1 MKVLVC
7 DKTEK
12 EYIEQMRAAGLTV
25 DVRDDIT
32 PEELPSV
39 LPAYDAM
46 VVRSRTK
53 VRQPLID
60 VCPDLKVIVR
70 GGVGL
75 DTIDHEYAKSK
86 GIAVMNTPMA
96 SSASVAELAIGYM
109 FMLARSLYKATS
121 SMKGEKWDKKAF
133 EGDEIGGKTLG
144 LIGVGNIGREVAK
157 RASAL
162 GMSVLAYDPY
172 VKGALEA
179 QLVPLDELLARADY
193 ISLHLPKTKES
204 AGMIGPDQ
212 FAKMKDGVR
221 IINCARG
228 GIIDEAALYQALT
241 SGKVA
246 GAALDVYAEEPPTDW
261 KLLKLDNVI
270 GSPHIGAATR
280 EAQGRVGAEV
290 AEKLI
295 ASDLPDD
302 PYCHVDLMAYFPD
315 EIRVGY
321 EGQVVW
327 APSKPDGQPRR
338 CLDTS
343 KAKAYFG
350 FQARMSFDD
359 GLKRTI
365 DWYSDRRAHGQ
376 P

>member
-1 MKVLVC
+1 MKVIIC

-32 PEELPSV
+32 PEQLMVELPN
-39 LPAYDAM
+39 YDGM

-53 VRQPLID
+53 VRKDLID
-60 VCPDLKVIVR
+60 ACPNLKVIVR

-86 GIAVMNTPMA
+86 GIAVMNTPLA

-121 SMKGEKWDKKAF
+121 SMKAEKWDKKAF

-144 LIGVGNIGREVAK
+144 LVGIGNIGKEVAK
-157 RASAL
+157 RANLL
-162 GMSVLAYDPY
+162 GMKVVAYDPY
-172 VKGALEA
+172 VKEA
-179 QLVPLDELLARADY
+179 EGVKLVSLDELFAQADY

-204 AGMIGPDQ
+204 ANMISTEQ
-212 FAKMKDGVR
+212 FGKMKTGVR

-228 GIIDEAALYQALT
+228 GIIDENALYEALI

-246 GAALDVYAEEPPTDW
+246 GAALDVFAEEPPTDW
-261 KLLKLDNVI
+261 KLLKLENVI
-270 GSPHIGAATR
+270 ASPHIGAATK
-280 EAQGRVGAEV
+280 EAQARIGAEV

-295 ASDLPDD
+295 A
-302 PYCHVDLMAYFPD
+302 F
-315 EIRVGY
+315 
-321 EGQVVW
+321 
-327 APSKPDGQPRR
+327 SKNG
-338 CLDTS
+338 
-343 KAKAYFG
+343 K
-350 FQARMSFDD
+350 
-359 GLKRTI
+359 
-365 DWYSDRRAHGQ
+365 
-376 P
+376 